1 MVTQQTYLQICKENN
16 TILERLRLKENLSP
30 KLIYVT
36 SETYTLIR
44 KIRLLQKEKLKSKAK
59 GCT

>member
-1 MVTQQTYLQICKENN
+1 MVTQQTYFPIYKENN
-16 TILERLRLKENLSP
+16 IILEKLKLKENLSP
-30 KLIYVT
+30 KFIYVT

-44 KIRLLQKEKLKSKAK
+44 KVSLWQKEKLKSKAK